1 MSINV
6 TGKNVTIFKND
17 KGYYSTG
24 ISNKL
29 MDGSYENT
37 YLQVQFKKGTEL
49 NNKDKIIIN
58 SGFLSF
64 YKNQE
69 GKPVYKI
76 VVTDFQKEGDAKE
89 PECGYDNSNDLPF

>member
-1 MSINV
+1 MMKI
-6 TGKNVTIFKND
+6 TGEITIFKND

-29 MDGSYENT
+29 MDGSYENA
-37 YLQVQFKKGTEL
+37 YLPVQFKKGTEL
-49 NNKDKIIIN
+49 NNEDRIIIN
-58 SGFLSF
+58 NAFLSF

-76 VVTDFQKEGDAKE
+76 VVTDFNKEGDTKE
-89 PECGYDNSNDLPF
+89 PEVGYDDSDSLPF

>member
-1 MSINV
+1 MGLKISGNICV
-6 TGKNVTIFKND
+6 FKND

-29 MDGSYENT
+29 MDGSYENA

-49 NNKDKIIIN
+49 NNKDRIIIN
-58 SGFLSF
+58 NAFLSF

-89 PECGYDNSNDLPF
+89 PECGYDDSNSLPF

>member
-1 MSINV
+1 MGLKISGNICV
-6 TGKNVTIFKND
+6 FKNE

-29 MDGSYENT
+29 MDGSYENA
-37 YLQVQFKKGTEL
+37 YLPIQFKKGTEL
-49 NNKDKIIIN
+49 NNKDRIIIN

-69 GKPVYKI
+69 GKTVYKI
-76 VVTDFQKEGDAKE
+76 VVTDFNKEGDAKE
-89 PECGYDNSNDLPF
+89 PEVVYDDSNSLPF

>member
-1 MSINV
+1 MKI
-6 TGKNVTIFKND
+6 TGEITIFKND

-29 MDGSYENT
+29 MDGSYENA
-37 YLQVQFKKGTEL
+37 YLPVQFKKGTEL
-49 NNKDKIIIN
+49 DNKDRIIIN
-58 SGFLSF
+58 SAFLSF

-76 VVTDFQKEGDAKE
+76 VVTDFEKEGDAKE
-89 PECGYDNSNDLPF
+89 PECGYADNNDLPF